1 MQNCSPFQRL
11 KIFNLRY
18 YKLSIKLKL
27 HYLTLKKIFEN
38 SLKKKSAYV
47 SGAFPRNYYLKT
59 LATSKKGQDKE

>member
-1 MQNCSPFQRL
+1 MQNCSPFQQL
-11 KIFNLRY
+11 KNFNLRY

-38 SLKKKSAYV
+38 SLKKKIL

>member
-11 KIFNLRY
+11 KNFNLRY

-38 SLKKKSAYV
+38 SLKKKIL
-47 SGAFPRNYYLKT
+47 SGAFPRNYLKT